1 MDTLFYPL
9 DVKRQPCY
17 MARINLTCASYLVPV
32 AFCDQNDLLLKF
44 EWVRHKYVSLENGP
58 SFSPKIFTKILNPV
72 LSTLCKQGYQ
82 PMIFLDDFFLVGDKF
97 EESLKV
103 VEETTDL
110 LSKIEF

>member
-44 EWVRHKYVSLENGP
+44 E
-58 SFSPKIFTKILNPV
+58 
-72 LSTLCKQGYQ
+72 
-82 PMIFLDDFFLVGDKF
+82 
-97 EESLKV
+97 
-103 VEETTDL
+103 
-110 LSKIEF
+110 